1 MIRLTSPVTVAAG
14 PGSER
19 RIEGVAVPYGIVAHA
34 STGPVM
40 FLEGALP
47 LDGPAPKLIRDHDA
61 RQPIGIVDARQLV
74 DGVVRF
80 SARISATAAG
90 DEALTLA
97 RDGVLD
103 AVSVG
108 ANPTESE
115 WIDGV
120 QVVAA
125 AEWVELSLVP
135 WGAFPGAVVDAVYAS
150 PAEPEESADPV
161 PTEPTTEPT
170 TETES
175 PEMNPTE
182 PAVEAATV
190 PTAPLYAARPVAVT
204 AAQYLSGVASGNLSP
219 AIRAVIAE
227 QGTGDTPGIL
237 PESLVGAVYS
247 NLNARRPLIAAVG
260 ARAMPASGAVFQR
273 RKITQHVD
281 VDEQAAE
288 FDELASQKMTITPIT
303 VTKKTVGG
311 VVALSEQELDWTDPA
326 ALGLVLDDFARMYAY
341 RTETL
346 ACSGLVTAASVTDEI
361 TDFTD
366 GDEILDALYD
376 ASATIADGVDE
387 LPTHLFLSTDRWAD
401 LGKAKTAN
409 GDRIFP
415 IVGPSNAAGTMTP
428 GSFAVSGLGLTV
440 VVSPR
445 FAAETMI
452 LGNPVGF
459 EIYETNKGAIRVEVP
474 ETLSTKLAWRGYFAT
489 ATITSSA
496 FVAFVPPA

>member
-1 MIRLTSPVTVAAG
+1 MIRLTSPVTITGSAG
-14 PGSER
+14 QSR
-19 RIEGVAVPYGIVAHA
+19 RIEGIAVPYGTVAHA

-40 FLEGALP
+40 FLDGSLP
-47 LDGPAPKLIRDHDA
+47 LDGPAPKLIRDHDS
-61 RQPIGIVDARQLV
+61 RQPIGIVDSREVV
-74 DGVVRF
+74 DGAIRF
-80 SARISATAAG
+80 GARISSTPAG

-97 RDGVLD
+97 MDGVLD

-120 QVVAA
+120 QVVAR
-125 AEWVELSLVP
+125 AEWIELSLVP
-135 WGAFPGAVVDAVYAS
+135 WGAFPGAVVDAVYAT
-150 PAEPEESADPV
+150 PAEDPATDPEDPITDPEESENTDM
-161 PTEPTTEPT
+161 T
-170 TETES
+170 
-175 PEMNPTE
+175 TE
-182 PAVEAATV
+182 PAVEAATI
-190 PTAPLYAARPVAVT
+190 PTAPLHAARPTPQVT
-204 AAQYLSGVASGNLSP
+204 AAQYLAGVASGNLSP

-237 PESLVGAVYS
+237 PETLTGTVYS
-247 NLNARRPLIAAVG
+247 NLNSRRPLIAAIG
-260 ARAMPASGAVFQR
+260 ARAMPSAGTVFLR

-387 LPTHLFLSTDRWAD
+387 LPTHLFVSTDRWAD

-415 IVGPSNAAGTMTP
+415 IVAPSNAAGTMTP

-459 EIYETNKGAIRVEVP
+459 ELYEQNKGAIRVEVP

-489 ATITSSA
+489 ATITADA